1 MSLSPLDIS
10 KHEFSR
16 ALRGY
21 DPAEVQAFLE
31 RLADDVSTLQS
42 QLASLTEQNRAF
54 AAKLGAYQDMEK
66 NLRDTLVA
74 TQESQKVAREQIETE
89 KQQLLREAKLDAEQ
103 MKLDVQRQIGGL
115 YEELRSLK
123 LHRDAYVKRLR
134 FLLRAQTELID
145 LIEQESPDIP
155 DERTQ
160 TAARRDAQGSQPAD

>member
-31 RLADDVSTLQS
+31 RVSDELSALQA
-42 QLASLTEQNRAF
+42 QINTLTEQNRALG
-54 AAKLGAYQDMEK
+54 AKLSAYQDMEK
-66 NLRDTLVA
+66 NLRDSLVA
-74 TQESQKVAREQIETE
+74 TQESQKLVREQLETE
-89 KQQLLREAKLDAEQ
+89 KNQMLREARLDVEH
-103 MKLDVQRQIGGL
+103 MKLDVQRQISGL
-115 YEELRSLK
+115 YEELRALK

-145 LIEQESPDIP
+145 LIEQESPDLP
-155 DERTQ
+155 DDRTQ
-160 TAARRDAQGSQPAD
+160 RATD

>member
-16 ALRGY
+16 ALRGC

-31 RLADDVSTLQS
+31 RVSDEVSALQTQLNTLS
-42 QLASLTEQNRAF
+42 EQNRAY
-54 AAKLGAYQDMEK
+54 AAKLSAYQDMEK
-66 NLRDTLVA
+66 SLRDSLVA
-74 TQESQKVAREQIETE
+74 TQESQKLVHEQLETE
-89 KQQLLREAKLDAEQ
+89 KQQILREAQLEAEQ
-103 MKLDVQRQIGGL
+103 MKLDVQRQVSGL

-145 LIEQESPDIP
+145 LIEQESPDLP

-160 TAARRDAQGSQPAD
+160 NATDRDA

>member
-16 ALRGY
+16 SLRGF
-21 DPAEVQAFLE
+21 DPSEVQAFLE
-31 RLADDVSTLQS
+31 RVADEVSALQS
-42 QLASLTEQNRAF
+42 QIATFAEQNRAF

-66 NLRDTLVA
+66 NLRDSLVA
-74 TQESQKVAREQIETE
+74 TQENQKMAREQLETE
-89 KQQLLREAKLDAEQ
+89 KQQLLREARLDTER
-103 MKLDVQRQIGGL
+103 MKLDVERQISGL

-145 LIEQESPDIP
+145 IIEQESPDLP
-155 DERTQ
+155 DDRTQ
-160 TAARRDAQGSQPAD
+160 TAVGRDAKGSQPAN